1 MKTKILPLAGLVLLA
16 ALQAAVAYN
25 AHLGW
30 TGKAAVA
37 GPEARLAVLGRADA
51 VWPWNA
57 AVAAELGRAWFEGGA
72 EALADPAKRD
82 TYFRRSA
89 EAFLRSLRLDPGAP
103 AAHFHFAQTL
113 LYMGY
118 LGLPAPADALAEY
131 ERAAR
136 LAGHNGQI
144 RYEVG
149 RIMAGLWPSLE
160 PERRELAAGLLKKA
174 LAAGDPDRL
183 LGILET
189 WHLQGGDP
197 ELIERV
203 LPGEAGSLRTYARFL
218 GERGL
223 SHEARLTALARAEAL
238 DLAAARTELDR
249 GRREAEA
256 FRPAE
261 AAARY
266 AAALAALGRIRFYQD
281 LAGTELFAPEDHA
294 ATERAVRRAL
304 AMSRVESAR
313 SLADEDGSIAAYLAV
328 EDDPVSLGEF
338 ESFLKE
344 RGLLA
349 EPPTAAAPFK
359 DLRTLAFRTALDFRM
374 NRYRD
379 IVRTGDLLESSSLV
393 IAPAGRA
400 DYARV
405 LGLVGESCLKLDSV
419 YQAERFLLRALEVGP
434 GDLDHLLALERCYE
448 RVNEEDKAAAV
459 RREIDRL
466 VSPASIDLGG
476 LAVDK
481 GNEEPVAFVSDGRP
495 RTVRLDLVPA
505 NEGGR
510 PLVSIFLN
518 GRVVWEN
525 IGDTGSVSL
534 SLRPR
539 QGKNVVA
546 VAPVSEAVR
555 LTALTFV
562 E

>member
-1 MKTKILPLAGLVLLA
+1 
-16 ALQAAVAYN
+16 
-25 AHLGW
+25 
-30 TGKAAVA
+30 
-37 GPEARLAVLGRADA
+37 
-51 VWPWNA
+51 
-57 AVAAELGRAWFEGGA
+57 
-72 EALADPAKRD
+72 
-82 TYFRRSA
+82 
-89 EAFLRSLRLDPGAP
+89 
-103 AAHFHFAQTL
+103 
-113 LYMGY
+113 
-118 LGLPAPADALAEY
+118 
-131 ERAAR
+131 
-136 LAGHNGQI
+136 
-144 RYEVG
+144 
-149 RIMAGLWPSLE
+149 
-160 PERRELAAGLLKKA
+160 
-174 LAAGDPDRL
+174 
-183 LGILET
+183 
-189 WHLQGGDP
+189 
-197 ELIERV
+197 
-203 LPGEAGSLRTYARFL
+203 
-218 GERGL
+218 
-223 SHEARLTALARAEAL
+223 
-238 DLAAARTELDR
+238 DR

-266 AAALAALGRIRFYQD
+266 AAALEALGRIRFYQD
-281 LAGTELFAPEDHA
+281 LAGTELFSPEDHA
-294 ATERAVRRAL
+294 ATGRAVRRAL
-304 AMSRVESAR
+304 AMSRVEAAR

-419 YQAERFLLRALEVGP
+419 YQAERFLLRALEVEP
-434 GDLDHLLALERCYE
+434 GDLDRLLALERCYA

-459 RREIDRL
+459 RREIDLL
-466 VSPASIDLGG
+466 VSPAAIDLGG
-476 LAVDK
+476 LTVEK
-481 GNEEPVAFVSDGRP
+481 GSAASVPFVSDGRP
-495 RTVRLDLVPA
+495 RTVRLELAPA
-505 NEGGR
+505 TAGGR

-518 GRVVWEN
+518 GRVIWEN

-534 SLRPR
+534 PIRPR
-539 QGKNVVA
+539 QGKNVLE
-546 VAPVSEAVR
+546 VAPVSETLL

>member
-1 MKTKILPLAGLVLLA
+1 MKTKILPLAGLALLA
-16 ALQAAVAYN
+16 ALQAAVATN

-30 TGKAAVA
+30 KGRAAVA
-37 GPEARLAVLGRADA
+37 APETRLRELGRADA

-72 EALADPAKRD
+72 EALAEPAKRD
-82 TYFRRSA
+82 TYFRRSS
-89 EAFLRSLRLDPGAP
+89 EAFLRALRLDPGVP
-103 AAHFHFAQTL
+103 AAHFHFAQAL

-118 LGLPAPADALAEY
+118 LGLPVAADPLDEY

-149 RIMAGLWPSLE
+149 RIMVGLWPSLP
-160 PERRELAAGLLKKA
+160 PERREFAAGLLKKT
-174 LAAGDPDRL
+174 LAAGDPERL
-183 LGILET
+183 VGILET

-203 LPGEAGSLRTYARFL
+203 LPEEAGSLRTYARFL

-223 SHEARLTALARAEAL
+223 AREARLSALARAETL
-238 DLAAARTELDR
+238 DLAAARAELDR
-249 GRREAEA
+249 GRRAAEA

-266 AAALAALGRIRFYQD
+266 GAALAALGRVRFYQD
-281 LAGTELFAPEDHA
+281 LAGTALFAPEDHA
-294 ATERAVRRAL
+294 ATTRAVRRAL
-304 AMSRVESAR
+304 AMSRVEAAR

-338 ESFLKE
+338 EAFLRE

-393 IAPAGRA
+393 IAPAGKA

-419 YQAERFLLRALEVGP
+419 YQAERFLARALEVEP
-434 GDLDHLLALERCYE
+434 GNLAHLLALERCYV
-448 RVNEEDKAAAV
+448 RVNDEDKAAAV
-459 RREIDRL
+459 RREIDRQ
-466 VSPASIDLGG
+466 VSPAAIDLGG
-476 LAVDK
+476 RAVEK
-481 GNEEPVAFVSDGRP
+481 GSSGPSAFVSDGRP

-505 NEGGR
+505 TEGAR
-510 PLVSIFLN
+510 PLVSIVLN
-518 GRVVWEN
+518 GRVIWEN
-525 IGDTGSVSL
+525 IGDTGPVSL
-534 SLRPR
+534 PVRPR
-539 QGKNVVA
+539 QGKNILEI
-546 VAPVSEAVR
+546 APVGGAVR